1 MQPLVLNVVER
12 VSLSKMIVKNY
23 GISFGINGTFFIVL
37 SIIFVLLF
45 LVLSIKKGGGPTKSF
60 TFRRAGFGLI
70 FIGGFLNLIERIVL
84 GYVRDYWNFLGLGLY
99 NNINDWI
106 IGIGVLI
113 CLIDIL
119 WKKSK

>member
-1 MQPLVLNVVER
+1 VRNSEI
-12 VSLSKMIVKNY
+12 IVKNY
-23 GISFGINGTFFIVL
+23 GISFGLNGGFFVIL

-45 LVLSIKKGGGPTKSF
+45 LGLAIKNGRGYW
-60 TFRRAGFGLI
+60 LI
-70 FIGGFLNLIERIVL
+70 FIGGMANLVERIIF
-84 GYVRDYWNFLGLGLY
+84 GYVKDYWNFFNLGVY

-113 CLIDIL
+113 CLTDLL

>member
-1 MQPLVLNVVER
+1 VKPSEI
-12 VSLSKMIVKNY
+12 IVKNY
-23 GISFGINGTFFIVL
+23 GISFGINGVFFILL
-37 SIIFVLLF
+37 SIIFTLLF
-45 LVLSIKKGGGPTKSF
+45 LYLAIKKGRGYW
-60 TFRRAGFGLI
+60 LI
-70 FIGGFLNLIERIVL
+70 FIGAMANLIERIML
-84 GYVRDYWNFLGLGLY
+84 GYVRDYWNFFYLGLY

>member
-1 MQPLVLNVVER
+1 MQLLVLNVVKKAN
-12 VSLSKMIVKNY
+12 LSEMIVKNY
-23 GISFGINGTFFIVL
+23 GISFGIDGSFFILL

-45 LVLSIKKGGGPTKSF
+45 LFLSIKKGGGYW
-60 TFRRAGFGLI
+60 LI

-84 GYVRDYWNFLGLGLY
+84 GYVRDYWNFFGLGLY

-106 IGIGVLI
+106 IGVGVLI
-113 CLIDIL
+113 CLINLL

>member
-1 MQPLVLNVVER
+1 MQLLVLNVVKKVNNSE
-12 VSLSKMIVKNY
+12 IFVKNY
-23 GISFGINGTFFIVL
+23 GISFGINGVFFIVL

-45 LVLSIKKGGGPTKSF
+45 LVLSIKKGGGYWF
-60 TFRRAGFGLI
+60 I
-70 FIGGFLNLIERIVL
+70 FIGGFLNLVERMVL

-106 IGIGVLI
+106 IGVGVLI